1 MSAVQI
7 KICGI
12 TRVED
17 ALEAVALGAEM
28 MGLNFYAKSPRFV
41 SPKQAQYI
49 AEAVAGKIKVVGVFV
64 NMNVEEV
71 LEIARTVPLDFVQV
85 HGDESLNECEAI
97 ANEFEVI
104 RALKVDAGFSPELAS
119 EFAFCSGLLLD
130 TPSAGHGGAGESFD
144 WTRVDWE
151 KVRGASPF
159 VDIFLAGGLNAGNVG
174 EAIEIVHPDVVDV
187 CSGVEAEKG
196 IKSASRMREFVAAVR
211 AAEGMEQ

>member
-85 HGDESLNECEAI
+85 HG
-97 ANEFEVI
+97 
-104 RALKVDAGFSPELAS
+104 
-119 EFAFCSGLLLD
+119 
-130 TPSAGHGGAGESFD
+130 GAGESFD